1 MPVAFGFTLDNLGIT
16 GANPAT
22 APYVPP
28 AADSTTGG
36 GGATSSGDGYQGAR
50 GHDETIMQASVNN
63 EAAAL
68 QGGYNPTVENAVSAS
83 RGVGASEADVRSAA
97 AEYARLADTAVREGR
112 PASSIRY
119 DDPNL
124 SQAAKD
130 AMYAEAA
137 QQNGT
142 TPEAIEQASQ
152 QRQQQEM
159 QALQQGV
166 LGGAVAGAGLTG
178 ALDSL
183 TGQGQQAPQRA
194 QTQAPQAAANPFG
207 ISSDVLNML
216 RGSMVDMGSTTAAL
230 AGGQFS
236 PTATPGMDQRE
247 RSGPVIS

>member
-1 MPVAFGFTLDNLGIT
+1 MAFGFKLDNLGIAGT
-16 GANPAT
+16 NPA
-22 APYVPP
+22 AVPYVPP
-28 AADSTTGG
+28 VSDTAAGG
-36 GGATSSGDGYQGAR
+36 SASTSSGDGYQNAR

-68 QGGYNPTVENAVSAS
+68 QGGYNPTVANAVSAS
-83 RGVGASEADVRSAA
+83 RGVGASEADVKAAA
-97 AEYARLADTAVREGR
+97 AEYARLADAAVREGR

-119 DDPNL
+119 DNPNL

-142 TPEAIEQASQ
+142 TPEAVEQAAQ

-178 ALDSL
+178 ALNGL
-183 TGQGQQAPQRA
+183 TGQGQQTQQQA
-194 QTQAPQAAANPFG
+194 QAPQPAANPFG
-207 ISSDVLNML
+207 ISSDVLSML

-230 AGGQFS
+230 AGRQFS
-236 PTATPGMDQRE
+236 PAATPGMEQRQ
-247 RSGPVIS
+247 RGGHAIG